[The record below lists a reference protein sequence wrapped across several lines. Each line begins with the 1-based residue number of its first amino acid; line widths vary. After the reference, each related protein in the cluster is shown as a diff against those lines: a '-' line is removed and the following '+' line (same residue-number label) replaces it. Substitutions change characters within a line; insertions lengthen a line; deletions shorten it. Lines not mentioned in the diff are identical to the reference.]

1 MIFTVNSP
9 SSFMTIGKSSIY
21 SFFICLDNAKSI
33 IGSNNLSFKLFK
45 SNSLA
50 LIFKTNKSSLF
61 FPYSSIVKLPKL
73 SKASKKSKSGVKNSE
88 KKSFLIMSVEK
99 SSYEKMKLMN
109 TSDKFIKNWQLQRIL
124 LSLIISVMVS
134 FLIVFVFKQKLLFSI
149 GGPVVGIIFYI
160 LKFVDVNSKYKVYKF
175 NRNLEFS
182 KFARL
187 IVPYLRQ
194 AKNGTGIYQIFSQ
207 MVNRMENPIDRQLMQ
222 RLMLQITDHPSELW
236 PYIEFANKMSGTDFS
251 ITFMTLIYDISQG
264 ATDDNI
270 IDDLGKEVSQ
280 QLMDIIRDIIEFK
293 QKKFMSFPTM
303 IVAPNMVLILG
314 YMICMMIY
322 QFGNLGF

>member
-1 MIFTVNSP
+1 
-9 SSFMTIGKSSIY
+9 
-21 SFFICLDNAKSI
+21 
-33 IGSNNLSFKLFK
+33 
-45 SNSLA
+45 
-50 LIFKTNKSSLF
+50 
-61 FPYSSIVKLPKL
+61 
-73 SKASKKSKSGVKNSE
+73 
-88 KKSFLIMSVEK
+88 MSVEK
-99 SSYEKMKLMN
+99 STYEKMKLMN

>member
-1 MIFTVNSP
+1 
-9 SSFMTIGKSSIY
+9 
-21 SFFICLDNAKSI
+21 
-33 IGSNNLSFKLFK
+33 
-45 SNSLA
+45 
-50 LIFKTNKSSLF
+50 
-61 FPYSSIVKLPKL
+61 
-73 SKASKKSKSGVKNSE
+73 
-88 KKSFLIMSVEK
+88 MSVEK
-99 SSYEKMKLMN
+99 STYDKMKLMN
-109 TSDKFIKNWQLQRIL
+109 TSDTFIKNWQLQRIL
-124 LSLIISVMVS
+124 LSVILSVMVS

-194 AKNGTGIYQIFSQ
+194 AKNGTGIYQIFNQ
-207 MVNRMENPIDRQLMQ
+207 MVNRMENPIDRKLMQ
-222 RLMLQITDHPSELW
+222 KLMLQITDHPSELW

-251 ITFMTLIYDISQG
+251 ITFMTLIFDISQG

-293 QKKFMSFPTM
+293 QRKFMSFPTM

-314 YMICMMIY
+314 YMVSMMIY